1 MATAAIDLDMLNEL
15 FDNQKNLDD
24 ILNEDFFLDSSI
36 LVDDEESETST
47 LKDNLDIQF
56 NKDMLSN
63 SENKYFLQDGRR
75 IIKPYSACDIG
86 NCNNILRDN
95 LFFLTFGNLVVLC
108 PRLCEDPHIIGA
120 ACTSSVESLK
130 LDFPQLL

>member
-47 LKDNLDIQF
+47 LKDIQF

-75 IIKPYSACDIG
+75 IIKLLVPV
-86 NCNNILRDN
+86 IL
-95 LFFLTFGNLVVLC
+95 
-108 PRLCEDPHIIGA
+108 EIAIISYGI
-120 ACTSSVESLK
+120 TYFS
-130 LDFPQLL
+130 